1 MFGTKVK
8 TKFNAA
14 KVAQRAK
21 AGSIKSLGHAAA
33 ALRLIARR
41 SIRRSPG
48 PSTPGSP
55 PHTRAGQLKRAIMYA
70 VDNTK
75 TLAVIGPDV
84 SLMGKA
90 SMAHEFGGRFRGAR
104 YPKRAFMGPA
114 LEKIRPRLPKMW
126 AKSVK

>member
-8 TKFNAA
+8 TKFDKA
-14 KVAQRAK
+14 KVANRAK

-48 PSTPGSP
+48 PSSPGSP
-55 PHTRAGQLKRAIMYA
+55 PHTRAGQLKRAIVYA
-70 VDNTK
+70 VDAGK
-75 TLAVIGPDV
+75 TMAVIGPEAA
-84 SLMGKA
+84 LMGKA

-114 LEKIRPRLPKMW
+114 LEKLKPRLPYMW
-126 AKSVK
+126 QKSVR